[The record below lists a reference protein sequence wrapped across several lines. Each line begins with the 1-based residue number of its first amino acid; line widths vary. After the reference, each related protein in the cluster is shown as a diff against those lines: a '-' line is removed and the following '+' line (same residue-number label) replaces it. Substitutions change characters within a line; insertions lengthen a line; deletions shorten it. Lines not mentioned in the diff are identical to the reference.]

1 MRVRRSDLC
10 VLSLCLA
17 ALVPVGG
24 CDSGGEPNAPPMPP
38 QAAGGPGG
46 PGPGGPPGPGA
57 GSPQIKTIM
66 VKLNKGPSSL
76 NSLIGQALKA
86 EKPDWDTIQPQ
97 TKEYAQLASDMAKHE
112 PAKGSKE
119 SWTKLTGE
127 YADLANAL
135 DKAAQAKDKAAATG
149 ARGSGVIVH
158 GMPPTAPGRP
168 GRRHGRP
175 ARDGRSAIDGRT
187 RASGPGTGGPPS
199 GAPSRARRRSTQ
211 RTRRRRWQG

>member
-1 MRVRRSDLC
+1 
-10 VLSLCLA
+10 
-17 ALVPVGG
+17 
-24 CDSGGEPNAPPMPP
+24 
-38 QAAGGPGG
+38 
-46 PGPGGPPGPGA
+46 
-57 GSPQIKTIM
+57 M

-97 TKEYAQLASDMAKHE
+97 TKEYAQLASDMAKHD

-127 YADLANAL
+127 YTDLANAL

-149 ARGSGVIVH
+149 AARGSGVIVH

-187 RASGPGTGGPPS
+187 QREWTGHRRAAI
-199 GAPSRARRRSTQ
+199 GAPSRARRAASTQ